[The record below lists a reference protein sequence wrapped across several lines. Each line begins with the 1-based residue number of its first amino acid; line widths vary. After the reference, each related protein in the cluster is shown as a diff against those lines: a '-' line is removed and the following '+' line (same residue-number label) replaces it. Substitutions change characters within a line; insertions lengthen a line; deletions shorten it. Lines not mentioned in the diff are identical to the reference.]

1 MAYYDSFIAINKSPR
16 ENYKEQLQEV
26 VNQLFINAPTY
37 YEDVE
42 EEDSFGSQTY
52 HKINV
57 RVNNLVDAK
66 TGQRVN
72 DDFKKLIFEDIHY
85 MPPIGTRY
93 KFNNNIWIV
102 FSTDNVKTDTASV
115 YVRRCNNTL
124 NTQDEY
130 GNIHQE
136 PCYVDYSL
144 TETQIFKEYSID
156 IPRGRI
162 VIYCQLNQY
171 TDDINVN
178 TRFIIGDDAYK
189 VRVRDRFDRRET
201 FDKSSIHLL
210 RFQLD
215 YDNIAEDDNLELQ
228 IANYKKLYS
237 FDVTNEIINVAG
249 TSGKIDCKVLL
260 NNEVVDN
267 VTPVF
272 ESSDSSVGRIINET
286 EGTYQLLRAGECEFK
301 CTLKENENIEFNIKV
316 IVKNSIED
324 DAITNK
330 ISPNINYIKLN
341 NIQEYSIFEYV
352 NGEITDTKFEINFYN
367 VPKRNYDC
375 YVEDNRFAIKNL
387 RAFDEPLLVVCKN
400 LNNGSVV
407 EKEIELGGLF

>member
-16 ENYKEQLQEV
+16 ESYKEQLQEV

-144 TETQIFKEYSID
+144 TETQIFKEYSN
-156 IPRGRI
+156 
-162 VIYCQLNQY
+162 C
-171 TDDINVN
+171 
-178 TRFIIGDDAYK
+178 
-189 VRVRDRFDRRET
+189 
-201 FDKSSIHLL
+201 
-210 RFQLD
+210 
-215 YDNIAEDDNLELQ
+215 
-228 IANYKKLYS
+228 
-237 FDVTNEIINVAG
+237 
-249 TSGKIDCKVLL
+249 
-260 NNEVVDN
+260 
-267 VTPVF
+267 
-272 ESSDSSVGRIINET
+272 
-286 EGTYQLLRAGECEFK
+286 
-301 CTLKENENIEFNIKV
+301 
-316 IVKNSIED
+316 
-324 DAITNK
+324 
-330 ISPNINYIKLN
+330 
-341 NIQEYSIFEYV
+341 
-352 NGEITDTKFEINFYN
+352 
-367 VPKRNYDC
+367 
-375 YVEDNRFAIKNL
+375 
-387 RAFDEPLLVVCKN
+387 
-400 LNNGSVV
+400 
-407 EKEIELGGLF
+407 

>member
-1 MAYYDSFIAINKSPR
+1 MAYYDNFIAINKSPR
-16 ENYKEQLQEV
+16 DSYKEHFQEI
-26 VNQLFINAPTY
+26 VNQLFINSPTY

-42 EEDSFGSQTY
+42 EEDSFGSETY
-52 HKINV
+52 HQINV

-93 KFNNNIWIV
+93 RFNNNIWIV

-130 GNIHQE
+130 GNIHEE

-156 IPRGRI
+156 IPRARI

-178 TRFIIGDDAYK
+178 KRFIIGDDAYK
-189 VRVRDRFDRRET
+189 VRVRDRFDRRQT
-201 FDKSSIHLL
+201 FDKSTIHLL

-215 YDNIAEDDNLELQ
+215 YDNVAEDDNLDLQ
-228 IANYKKLYS
+228 IANYRKVYS
-237 FDVTNEIINVAG
+237 FDVQREIYGVSG
-249 TSGKIDCKVLL
+249 TTGTIDCNVLL
-260 NNEVVDN
+260 NNKLADN

-272 ESSDSSVGRIINET
+272 TTSDASVGKILDELT
-286 EGTYQLLRAGECEFK
+286 GTYQLLRAGECNFL
-301 CTLKENENIEFNIKV
+301 CYLKENPSISCNIKV
-316 IVKNSIED
+316 IVTNTSED
-324 DAITNK
+324 SAITNR
-330 ISPNINYIKLN
+330 ISPDINYITLN
-341 NIQEYSIFEYV
+341 NYQEYDVFEYINNNV
-352 NGEITDTKFEINFYN
+352 TDTKFEIQFYN
-367 VPKRNYDC
+367 VPKRNYAC
-375 YVEDNRFAIKNL
+375 YIEDNKFIIKNL
-387 RAFDEPLLVVCKN
+387 KSFDEPLLVVCKN
-400 LNNGSVV
+400 LNNGSIV
-407 EKEIELGGLF
+407 EKKIELGGLF